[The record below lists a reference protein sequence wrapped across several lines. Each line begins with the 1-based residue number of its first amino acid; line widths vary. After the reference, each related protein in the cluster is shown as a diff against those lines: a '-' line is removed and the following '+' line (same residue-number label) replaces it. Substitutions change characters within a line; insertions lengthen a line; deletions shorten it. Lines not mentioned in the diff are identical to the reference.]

1 MKNQR
6 YKKVMV
12 IGSGPIVIGQA
23 AEFDY
28 SGTQACRVLR
38 EEGIYSILV
47 NSNPATIM
55 TDTSMADAVYIEPLT
70 LPFLEKIIAKE
81 RPQGLLA
88 GMGGQTALNLALE
101 LADSG
106 ILQKYGVELMG
117 TDPEAIRTS
126 EDRELFK
133 ELMKKIGE
141 PVIDSKVVSTISGAT
156 EWAAESGYP
165 VVVRPAFTLGGTGG
179 GIAYD
184 RSQLETIA
192 GKGIGFSMADQI
204 LVEKYIKGWK
214 EIEYEMIRDG
224 VGNVIAVCNMENLDP
239 VGIHTGDSLVVAP
252 SQTLSDKE
260 YQMLRNA
267 SIHIVNSLNI
277 VGGCNVQFALNPFS
291 FEYKIIE
298 VNPRVSRSSA
308 LASKATGYP
317 IAKVATKI
325 AIGYQLDEIKNDL
338 TGKTM
343 SSYEPALDYCAVKIP
358 KWPFDKLQSDTRQ
371 LGTMMMATGEV
382 MALGNRFESA
392 LLKGLRSLEN
402 GIDGFAL
409 PKAEA
414 MGITE
419 LEEKVK
425 EGSDERI
432 FYLAELLR
440 RGGEIQR
447 CGELS
452 MIDPWFIHKI
462 QNIVNWEKEL
472 EGKTLVQMTA
482 DEFRYFKQRGFSDQT
497 MARCLGVT
505 EEIVRETRKA
515 LGVLPVYKMVDTCA
529 GEFDAVSNYFYST
542 YDKEDEAVPSQKEKV
557 IVIGSGPIRI
567 GQGVEFDYCSVHGV
581 LALRE
586 MGYEAILINNNPE
599 TVSTDF
605 DISDRLY
612 FEPITDEEV
621 MNIVEKE
628 NPLGVIL
635 QFGGQTAIKLA
646 DILQKNG
653 VRILGTNLEGIDA
666 AENREVFDAI
676 LSEYGIRRPE
686 GATVM
691 AIEEG
696 ILAADQ
702 LGYPVLVRPSYVIG
716 GLGMEIAWNRVELE
730 NWLRIALTKNPEKPV
745 LIDKYMNG
753 IELEVDGICDGKQVL
768 VPGIMEHL
776 ERAGVHSGDSISVYP
791 TLSLTAKQKA
801 KIFSITEKLATALG
815 VIGLINIQFVL
826 AEGKLFV
833 IEVNPRAS
841 RTVPYISKVTGIPM
855 IEVATKVLVG
865 QPLSK
870 LGYGTGVFPERNIYA
885 IKVPVFSMDKIPG
898 AEVAMSPEMKST
910 GEVLGIEYGLSRAML
925 KAFLAAGMSLPK
937 GGPILASISDQEK
950 PEFIKLALEM
960 QQLGYHFCATGGT
973 REALQKAGVDA
984 LPVGRIRDGD
994 DNILASLQNKTVS
1007 MVINIPSK
1015 GKDSRTDGFQIRRAA
1030 VENRV
1035 PCYTSLDTL
1044 WALCH
1049 ATNSQVSPEEL
1060 NIFDIHDLS
1069 L

>member
-1 MKNQR
+1 
-6 YKKVMV
+6 
-12 IGSGPIVIGQA
+12 
-23 AEFDY
+23 
-28 SGTQACRVLR
+28 
-38 EEGIYSILV
+38 
-47 NSNPATIM
+47 
-55 TDTSMADAVYIEPLT
+55 
-70 LPFLEKIIAKE
+70 
-81 RPQGLLA
+81 
-88 GMGGQTALNLALE
+88 LNLALE
-101 LADSG
+101 LADLG

-133 ELMKKIGE
+133 GLMKKIGE
-141 PVIDSKVVSTISGAT
+141 PVIDSKVVSTISGAID
-156 EWAAESGYP
+156 WAEENGYP

-179 GIAYD
+179 GIAHNKN
-184 RSQLETIA
+184 QLETIA

-325 AIGYQLDEIKNDL
+325 AMGYQLDEIRNDV

-382 MALGNRFESA
+382 MAIGNRFESA

-414 MGITE
+414 MEIAE

-440 RGGEIQR
+440 RGGDIQR

-452 MIDPWFIHKI
+452 LIDPWFIHKI
-462 QNIVNWEKEL
+462 QNIVNWEKAL
-472 EGKTLVQMTA
+472 EGKSLAQMTA
-482 DEFRYFKQRGFSDQT
+482 DEMRFFKQRGFSDQT
-497 MARCLGVT
+497 LGRCLGET
-505 EEIVRETRKA
+505 ENTIRVKRKA

-529 GEFDAVSNYFYST
+529 GEFDAVSNYVYST
-542 YDKEDEAVPSQKEKV
+542 YDKEDEAVPSKKIKV
-557 IVIGSGPIRI
+557 VVIGSGPIRI

-621 MNIVEKE
+621 MNIIEKE

-646 DILQKNG
+646 DILHKNG
-653 VRILGTNLEGIDA
+653 VRILGTSLEGIDA
-666 AENREVFDAI
+666 AENREVFDDI
-676 LSEYGIRRPE
+676 LSECGIRRPE

-696 ILAADQ
+696 ILAADK

-716 GLGMEIAWNRVELE
+716 GLGMEIAWNPGDLE
-730 NWLRIALTKNPEKPV
+730 NWLRVALTKNPEKPV

-791 TLSLTAKQKA
+791 PLSLTRKQKD
-801 KIFSITEKLATALG
+801 KIFSITELLATALG

-826 AEGKLFV
+826 SEGKLFV

-855 IEVATKVLVG
+855 IEVATKVLLG
-865 QPLSK
+865 QPLSA
-870 LGYGTGVFPERNIYA
+870 LGYGIGISPERNIYA

-937 GGPILASISDQEK
+937 GGRILASISEQEK
-950 PEFIKLALEM
+950 PEFIKLAIEM
-960 QQLGYHFCATGGT
+960 QQLGYQFCATGGT
-973 REALQKAGVDA
+973 RKALHQAGVDA
-984 LPVGRIRDGD
+984 LPVGRIRDGE
-994 DNILASLQNKTVS
+994 DNILDSIQNKHVS

-1015 GKDSRTDGFQIRRAA
+1015 GKDSKTDGFRIRRAA

-1049 ATNSQVSPEEL
+1049 ATNSEISPEEL
-1060 NIFDIHDLS
+1060 SIFDIHELS

>member
-1 MKNQR
+1 MKNQL

-88 GMGGQTALNLALE
+88 GMGGQTALNLALG
-101 LADSG
+101 LADAG

-133 ELMKKIGE
+133 DLMTRIGE
-141 PVIDSKVVSTISGAT
+141 PVIDSKVVSTVADAVS
-156 EWAAESGYP
+156 WAEQNGYP

-184 RSQLETIA
+184 KSQLEAIA
-192 GKGIGFSMADQI
+192 VKGIGFSMASQI

-214 EIEYEMIRDG
+214 EIEYEMIRDAR
-224 VGNVIAVCNMENLDP
+224 GNVIAVCNMENLDP

-267 SIHIVNSLNI
+267 SIHIVNCLNI
-277 VGGCNVQFALNPFS
+277 VGGCNVQFALNPNS

-325 AIGYQLDEIKNDL
+325 AIGYHLDEIRNDV

-358 KWPFDKLQSDTRQ
+358 KWPFDKLQSESRQ

-382 MALGNRFESA
+382 MAIGNRFESA

-402 GIDGFAL
+402 GCDGFAL
-409 PKAEA
+409 PKAAA
-414 MGITE
+414 MDLAE
-419 LEEKVK
+419 LEDKVK

-432 FYLAELLR
+432 FYLAELLK
-440 RGGEIQR
+440 RGSDIKR
-447 CGELS
+447 CAELS
-452 MIDPWFIHKI
+452 LFDPWFVHKI
-462 QNIVNWEKEL
+462 QNIVHWEMALTGKKL
-472 EGKTLVQMTA
+472 EQIPH
-482 DEFRYFKQRGFSDQT
+482 DEIRFYKQRGFSDVT
-497 MARCLGVT
+497 LARCLGTT
-505 EEIVRETRKA
+505 EETVRSRRKEM
-515 LGVLPVYKMVDTCA
+515 GVLPVYKMVDTCA

-542 YDKEDEAVPSQKEKV
+542 YDVEDEATPSTRQKV
-557 IVIGSGPIRI
+557 AVIGSGPIRI

-612 FEPITDEEV
+612 FEPITDEDV
-621 MNIVEKE
+621 LNIIDKEK
-628 NPLGVIL
+628 PLGVIL

-646 DILQKNG
+646 DALQKNG
-653 VRILGTNLEGIDA
+653 VRILGTGMEGIDA
-666 AENREVFDAI
+666 AENREIFDGI
-676 LSEYGIRRPE
+676 LADCGIRRPE
-686 GATVM
+686 GATAM
-691 AIEEG
+691 EIEEG
-696 ILAADQ
+696 IKVADQ

-716 GLGMEIAWNRVELE
+716 GLGMEIAWNQRDLKG
-730 NWLRIALTKNPEKPV
+730 WLQIALTKNPEKPV
-745 LIDKYMNG
+745 LIDKYLNG
-753 IELEVDGICDGKQVL
+753 IEIEVDGICDGEDVL
-768 VPGIMEHL
+768 IPGIMEHL

-791 TLSLTAKQKA
+791 PLSLSRKQKE
-801 KIFSITEKLATALG
+801 KILQITRQLAISLG
-815 VIGLINIQFVL
+815 VVGLINIQFVL
-826 AEGKLFV
+826 ADGKLHV

-855 IEVATKVLVG
+855 IEAATRVLMGQKV
-865 QPLSK
+865 SS
-870 LGYGTGVFPERNIYA
+870 LGYGTGIFPERNVYA
-885 IKVPVFSMDKIPG
+885 VKVPVFSMDKIPG
-898 AEVAMSPEMKST
+898 AEVAISPEMKST
-910 GEVLGIEYGLSRAML
+910 GEVLGVEFGLSRAMR
-925 KAFLAAGMSLPK
+925 KAFMAAGMTLPK
-937 GGPILASISDQEK
+937 GGKILASIADQEK
-950 PEFIKLALEM
+950 PAFMELAKELER
-960 QQLGYHFCATGGT
+960 LGYEFCATGGT
-973 REALQKAGVDA
+973 AKALHKVGVDA
-984 LPVGRIRDGD
+984 FPVGRISEGT
-994 DNILASLQNKTVS
+994 DNILDMIQNKRVS

-1015 GKDSRTDGFQIRRAA
+1015 GKDSKTDGFQIRRAA
-1030 VENRV
+1030 VENRI

-1049 ATNSQVSPEEL
+1049 ANQPEVAPEEL
-1060 NIFDIHDLS
+1060 SIFNIHDLS

>member
-1 MKNQR
+1 MKNQL

-28 SGTQACRVLR
+28 SGTQACRVLK

-55 TDTSMADAVYIEPLT
+55 TDTSMADAVFIEPLT
-70 LPFLEKIIAKE
+70 LPFLEKIIARE

-101 LADSG
+101 LADAG
-106 ILQKYGVELMG
+106 ILQKYGVVLMG

-141 PVIDSKVVSTISGAT
+141 PVIDSKVVSTISGAID
-156 EWAAESGYP
+156 WAEENGYP

-179 GIAYD
+179 GIAYNK
-184 RSQLETIA
+184 SQLESIA
-192 GKGIGFSMADQI
+192 GKGIGFSMTDQI

-252 SQTLSDKE
+252 SQTLSDRE

-277 VGGCNVQFALNPFS
+277 VGGCNVQFALNPYS

-325 AIGYQLDEIKNDL
+325 AMGYQLDEIRNDV

-358 KWPFDKLQSDTRQ
+358 KWPFDKLQSETRQ

-382 MALGNRFESA
+382 MAIGNRFESA
-392 LLKGLRSLEN
+392 LLKGIRSLEN

-409 PKAEA
+409 PKAEIMEIA
-414 MGITE
+414 E
-419 LEEKVK
+419 LEEKIK

-440 RGGEIQR
+440 RGGDVQR
-447 CGELS
+447 CVELS

-472 EGKTLVQMTA
+472 ERKTLVQITA
-482 DEFRYFKQRGFSDQT
+482 DEMRFLKQRGFSDQT
-497 MARCLGVT
+497 LGRCLGESEKT
-505 EEIVRETRKA
+505 IRDKRKA

-542 YDKEDEAVPSQKEKV
+542 YDKEDEAEPSQKEKV
-557 IVIGSGPIRI
+557 VVIGSGPIRI

-621 MNIVEKE
+621 MNIIEKE

-646 DILQKNG
+646 DILQLNG
-653 VRILGTNLEGIDA
+653 VRILGTSLEGIDA

-676 LSEYGIRRPE
+676 LSECGIRRPD

-716 GLGMEIAWNRVELE
+716 GLGMEIAWNPVELE
-730 NWLRIALTKNPEKPV
+730 
-745 LIDKYMNG
+745 
-753 IELEVDGICDGKQVL
+753 
-768 VPGIMEHL
+768 
-776 ERAGVHSGDSISVYP
+776 
-791 TLSLTAKQKA
+791 
-801 KIFSITEKLATALG
+801 KLA
-815 VIGLINIQFVL
+815 
-826 AEGKLFV
+826 
-833 IEVNPRAS
+833 
-841 RTVPYISKVTGIPM
+841 
-855 IEVATKVLVG
+855 
-865 QPLSK
+865 
-870 LGYGTGVFPERNIYA
+870 
-885 IKVPVFSMDKIPG
+885 
-898 AEVAMSPEMKST
+898 
-910 GEVLGIEYGLSRAML
+910 
-925 KAFLAAGMSLPK
+925 
-937 GGPILASISDQEK
+937 
-950 PEFIKLALEM
+950 
-960 QQLGYHFCATGGT
+960 
-973 REALQKAGVDA
+973 
-984 LPVGRIRDGD
+984 
-994 DNILASLQNKTVS
+994 
-1007 MVINIPSK
+1007 
-1015 GKDSRTDGFQIRRAA
+1015 
-1030 VENRV
+1030 
-1035 PCYTSLDTL
+1035 
-1044 WALCH
+1044 
-1049 ATNSQVSPEEL
+1049 
-1060 NIFDIHDLS
+1060 
-1069 L
+1069 

>member
-1 MKNQR
+1 MKNQV

-81 RPQGLLA
+81 RPQGLVA

-101 LADSG
+101 LADCG

-141 PVIDSKVVSTISGAT
+141 PVIDSTVVSTITGAV
-156 EWAAESGYP
+156 EWATQNGYP

-179 GIAYD
+179 GIAYNQI
-184 RSQLETIA
+184 QLEAIA
-192 GKGIGFSMADQI
+192 GKGIGFSIADQI

-224 VGNVIAVCNMENLDP
+224 RGNVIAVCNMENLDP
-239 VGIHTGDSLVVAP
+239 VGIHTGDSIVVAP

-277 VGGCNVQFALNPFS
+277 VGGCNVQFALNPSS

-325 AIGYQLDEIKNDL
+325 ALGYSLDEIRNDV
-338 TGKTM
+338 TGRTM

-382 MALGNRFESA
+382 MAIGNRFESA

-409 PKAEA
+409 PKATA
-414 MGITE
+414 MDIVT
-419 LEEKVK
+419 LEEKVR

-440 RGGEIQR
+440 RGGNIER
-447 CGELS
+447 CVELS
-452 MIDPWFIHKI
+452 MIDPWFVHKI
-462 QNIVNWEKEL
+462 QNIVFWEKDL
-472 EGKTLVQMTA
+472 AGKKLLQMTA
-482 DEFRYFKQRGFSDQT
+482 DELRFLKQRGFSDQT
-497 MARCLGVT
+497 LAKYLGDT
-505 EEIVRETRKA
+505 ETTVRTRRKE

-542 YDKEDEAVPSQKEKV
+542 YDKEDEAIPTENEKV
-557 IVIGSGPIRI
+557 VVIGSGPIRI

-612 FEPITDEEV
+612 FEPITDEDV
-621 MNIVEKE
+621 LNIIEKE
-628 NPLGVIL
+628 KPLGVIL

-646 DILQKNG
+646 DTLEKNG
-653 VRILGTNLEGIDA
+653 IKILGTSLEGIDA

-676 LSEYGIRRPE
+676 LAECGIRRPE
-686 GATVM
+686 GTGVM
-691 AIEEG
+691 EIEEG

-716 GLGMEIAWNRVELE
+716 GLGMEIAWTRAELE

-745 LIDKYMNG
+745 LIDKYLNG
-753 IELEVDGICDGKQVL
+753 IELEVDGICDGNQVL

-791 TLSLTAKQKA
+791 PMSLTQKQKE
-801 KIFSITEKLATALG
+801 KILSITETLATALG

-826 AEGKLFV
+826 SEGKIFV

-855 IEVATKVLVG
+855 IEAATKVLLG
-865 QPLSK
+865 QPLSS
-870 LGYGTGVFPERNIYA
+870 LGYGTGIFPERNIYA
-885 IKVPVFSMDKIPG
+885 VKVPVFSMDKIPG

-910 GEVLGIEYGLSRAML
+910 GEVLGVEYGLSRAML

-937 GGPILASISDQEK
+937 GGRILASIADQEK
-950 PEFIKLALEM
+950 AEFVKLAVEM
-960 QQLGYHFCATGGT
+960 KELGYEFCATGGT

-984 LPVGRIRDGD
+984 FPVGRIKDGT
-994 DNILASLQNKTVS
+994 DNILDSIQNKHVS

-1015 GKDSRTDGFQIRRAA
+1015 GKDSRTDGFRIRRAA

-1049 ATNSQVSPEEL
+1049 ATNSQVSPDEL

>member
-1 MKNQR
+1 MKNNI

-38 EEGIYSILV
+38 EEGIYSILI

-101 LADSG
+101 LADAG
-106 ILQKYGVELMG
+106 ILQQYGVQLMG

-141 PVIDSKVVSTISGAT
+141 PVIDSMIVSTSADAVA
-156 EWAAESGYP
+156 WADENGYP

-179 GIAYD
+179 GIAYNKN
-184 RSQLETIA
+184 QLETISQ
-192 GKGIGFSMADQI
+192 KGIEFSRMHQI

-239 VGIHTGDSLVVAP
+239 VGIHTGDSIVVAP

-325 AIGYQLDEIKNDL
+325 ALGYGLDHIKNEV
-338 TGKTM
+338 TGRTM
-343 SSYEPALDYCAVKIP
+343 SSYEPALDYCVVKIP
-358 KWPFDKLQSDTRQ
+358 KWPFDKLQSETRQ

-382 MALGNRFESA
+382 MAIGNRFESA

-402 GIDGFAL
+402 GLDGFTL
-409 PKAEA
+409 PKAST
-414 MGITE
+414 ME
-419 LEEKVK
+419 LAALEDKVQ

-440 RGGEIQR
+440 RGADIKR
-447 CGELS
+447 CAQLS
-452 MIDPWFIHKI
+452 MIDPWFVHKI
-462 QNIVNWEKEL
+462 QNIIHWEKEL
-472 EGKTLVQMTA
+472 EGKKLEQMTA
-482 DEFRYFKQRGFSDQT
+482 DQLRFYKQRGFSDST
-497 MARCLGVT
+497 LASYLG
-505 EEIVRETRKA
+505 ESEAHVRSIRKV

-542 YDKEDEAVPSQKEKV
+542 YDKEDESMPSSREKV

-605 DISDRLY
+605 DISDKLY
-612 FEPITDEEV
+612 FEPITNEEV

-646 DILQKNG
+646 DYLEKNG
-653 VRILGTNLEGIDA
+653 VRILGTTLEGIDA
-666 AENREVFDAI
+666 AENRETFDAI
-676 LSEYGIRRPE
+676 LAENKIRRPE
-686 GATVM
+686 GTSVM
-691 AIEEG
+691 KMEEG
-696 ILAADQ
+696 ILAAQ
-702 LGYPVLVRPSYVIG
+702 ALGYPVLVRPSYVIG
-716 GLGMEIAWNRVELE
+716 GLGMEIAWNSGELE
-730 NWLRIALTKNPEKPV
+730 NWLKDALTKNPEKPV
-745 LIDKYMNG
+745 LIDKYLNG
-753 IELEVDGICDGKQVL
+753 IEIEVDGICDGKQVL
-768 VPGIMEHL
+768 IPGIMEHL

-791 TLSLTAKQKA
+791 PLSLTQKQKE
-801 KIFSITEKLATALG
+801 KILHITETLATALG

-826 AEGKLFV
+826 SEGKIFV

-855 IEVATKVLVG
+855 IEAATKVLVG
-865 QPLSK
+865 QTLFS
-870 LGYGTGVFPERNIYA
+870 LGYGTGIFPERNLYA
-885 IKVPVFSMDKIPG
+885 VKVPVFSMDKIPG

-910 GEVLGIEYGLSRAML
+910 GEVLGVEYGLSRAML

-937 GGPILASISDQEK
+937 GGRILASICDQQK
-950 PEFIKLALEM
+950 AEFIQLAIEM
-960 QQLGYHFCATGGT
+960 NRLGYEFCATGGT
-973 REALQKAGVDA
+973 KDALEKAGVPA
-984 LPVGRIRDGD
+984 FGVGKIHDGK
-994 DNILASLQNKTVS
+994 DNILDSIQNKHVS

-1015 GKDSRTDGFQIRRAA
+1015 GKDSKTDGFRIRRAA

-1049 ATNSQVSPEEL
+1049 ATNSAISPDEL
-1060 NIFDIHDLS
+1060 NIFNIHDLS

>member
-1 MKNQR
+1 MKNQL

-28 SGTQACRVLR
+28 SGTQACRVLK

-55 TDTSMADAVYIEPLT
+55 TDTSMADAVFIEPLT
-70 LPFLEKIIAKE
+70 LPFLEKIIARE

-101 LADSG
+101 LADAG
-106 ILQKYGVELMG
+106 ILQKYGVVLMG

-141 PVIDSKVVSTISGAT
+141 PVIDSKVVSTISGAID
-156 EWAAESGYP
+156 WAEENGYP

-179 GIAYD
+179 GIAYNK
-184 RSQLETIA
+184 SQLESIA
-192 GKGIGFSMADQI
+192 GKGIGFSMTDQI

-252 SQTLSDKE
+252 SQTLSDRE

-277 VGGCNVQFALNPFS
+277 VGGCNVQFALNPYS

-325 AIGYQLDEIKNDL
+325 AMGYQLDEIRNDV

-358 KWPFDKLQSDTRQ
+358 KWPFDKLQSETRQ

-382 MALGNRFESA
+382 MAIGNRFESA
-392 LLKGLRSLEN
+392 LLKGIRSLEN

-409 PKAEA
+409 PKAEIMEIA
-414 MGITE
+414 E
-419 LEEKVK
+419 LEEKIK

-440 RGGEIQR
+440 RGGDVQR
-447 CGELS
+447 CVELS

-472 EGKTLVQMTA
+472 ERKTLVQITA
-482 DEFRYFKQRGFSDQT
+482 DEMRFLKQRGFSDQT
-497 MARCLGVT
+497 LGRCLGESEKT
-505 EEIVRETRKA
+505 IRDKRKA

-542 YDKEDEAVPSQKEKV
+542 YDKEDEAEPSQKEKV
-557 IVIGSGPIRI
+557 VVIGSGPIRI

-621 MNIVEKE
+621 MNIIEKE

-653 VRILGTNLEGIDA
+653 VRILGTSLEGIDA

-676 LSEYGIRRPE
+676 LSECGIRRPD

-716 GLGMEIAWNRVELE
+716 GLGMEIAWNPVELE

-791 TLSLTAKQKA
+791 PLSLTAKQKE
-801 KIFSITEKLATALG
+801 KIFSITEMLATALG

-826 AEGKLFV
+826 VEGKLFV

-855 IEVATKVLVG
+855 IEVATKVLLG
-865 QPLSK
+865 QPLSS
-870 LGYGTGVFPERNIYA
+870 LGYGIGISPERNIYA

-937 GGPILASISDQEK
+937 RGRILASISDQEK
-950 PEFIKLALEM
+950 PEFIKLAVEM

-973 REALQKAGVDA
+973 REALQKAGVNA
-984 LPVGRIRDGD
+984 LPVGRIRDGA
-994 DNILASLQNKTVS
+994 DNILDSIQNKHVS

-1015 GKDSRTDGFQIRRAA
+1015 GKDSKTDGFQIRRAA

-1049 ATNSQVSPEEL
+1049 ATNSEISQEEL
-1060 NIFDIHDLS
+1060 SIFDIHELS

>member
-1 MKNQR
+1 
-6 YKKVMV
+6 
-12 IGSGPIVIGQA
+12 
-23 AEFDY
+23 
-28 SGTQACRVLR
+28 
-38 EEGIYSILV
+38 
-47 NSNPATIM
+47 
-55 TDTSMADAVYIEPLT
+55 
-70 LPFLEKIIAKE
+70 
-81 RPQGLLA
+81 
-88 GMGGQTALNLALE
+88 
-101 LADSG
+101 
-106 ILQKYGVELMG
+106 
-117 TDPEAIRTS
+117 
-126 EDRELFK
+126 
-133 ELMKKIGE
+133 
-141 PVIDSKVVSTISGAT
+141 
-156 EWAAESGYP
+156 
-165 VVVRPAFTLGGTGG
+165 
-179 GIAYD
+179 
-184 RSQLETIA
+184 
-192 GKGIGFSMADQI
+192 
-204 LVEKYIKGWK
+204 
-214 EIEYEMIRDG
+214 
-224 VGNVIAVCNMENLDP
+224 
-239 VGIHTGDSLVVAP
+239 
-252 SQTLSDKE
+252 
-260 YQMLRNA
+260 MLRNA

-325 AIGYQLDEIKNDL
+325 AMGYQLDEIRNDV

-382 MALGNRFESA
+382 MAIGNRFESA

-414 MGITE
+414 MEIAE

-440 RGGEIQR
+440 RGGDIQR

-452 MIDPWFIHKI
+452 LIDPWFIHKI
-462 QNIVNWEKEL
+462 QNIVNWEKAL
-472 EGKTLVQMTA
+472 EGKSLAQMTA
-482 DEFRYFKQRGFSDQT
+482 DEMRFFKQRGFSDQT
-497 MARCLGVT
+497 LGRCLGET
-505 EEIVRETRKA
+505 ENTIRVKRKA

-529 GEFDAVSNYFYST
+529 GEFDAVSNYVYST
-542 YDKEDEAVPSQKEKV
+542 YDKEDEAVPSKKIKV
-557 IVIGSGPIRI
+557 VVIGSGPIRI

-621 MNIVEKE
+621 MNIIEKE

-646 DILQKNG
+646 DILHKNG
-653 VRILGTNLEGIDA
+653 VRILGTSLEGIDA
-666 AENREVFDAI
+666 AENREVFDDI
-676 LSEYGIRRPE
+676 LSECGIRRPE

-696 ILAADQ
+696 ILAADK

-716 GLGMEIAWNRVELE
+716 GLGMEIAWNPGDLE
-730 NWLRIALTKNPEKPV
+730 NWLRVALTKNPEKPV

-791 TLSLTAKQKA
+791 PLSLTRKQKD
-801 KIFSITEKLATALG
+801 KIFSITELLATALG

-826 AEGKLFV
+826 SEGKLFV

-855 IEVATKVLVG
+855 IEVATKVLLG
-865 QPLSK
+865 QPLSA
-870 LGYGTGVFPERNIYA
+870 LGYGIGISPERNIYA

-937 GGPILASISDQEK
+937 GGRILASISEQEK
-950 PEFIKLALEM
+950 PEFIKLAIEM
-960 QQLGYHFCATGGT
+960 QQLGYQFCATGGT
-973 REALQKAGVDA
+973 RKALHQAGVDA
-984 LPVGRIRDGD
+984 LPVGRIRDGE
-994 DNILASLQNKTVS
+994 DNILDSIQNKHVS

-1015 GKDSRTDGFQIRRAA
+1015 GKDSKTDGFRIRRAA
-1030 VENRV
+1030 MENRV

-1049 ATNSQVSPEEL
+1049 ATNSEISPEEL
-1060 NIFDIHDLS
+1060 SIFDIHELS

>member
-1 MKNQR
+1 MKNQS

-141 PVIDSKVVSTISGAT
+141 PVIDSKVVSTVSDAVK
-156 EWAAESGYP
+156 WADDNGYP

-179 GIAYD
+179 GIAYHK
-184 RSQLETIA
+184 SQLESIA

-260 YQMLRNA
+260 YQMLRQA

-277 VGGCNVQFALNPFS
+277 VGGCNVQFALNPSS

-325 AIGYQLDEIKNDL
+325 AIGYQLDEIRNDM

-358 KWPFDKLQSDTRQ
+358 KWPFDKLKSDSRQ

-382 MALGNRFESA
+382 MAIGNRFESA

-402 GIDGFAL
+402 GIDGFAF
-409 PKAEA
+409 PKATA
-414 MGITE
+414 MDILT

-432 FYLAELLR
+432 FYLSELLR
-440 RGGEIQR
+440 RGVGIDR
-447 CGELS
+447 CAELS
-452 MIDPWFIHKI
+452 MIDPWFVNKI
-462 QNIVNWEKEL
+462 KNIINWEKDLTGKRLENITSDEL
-472 EGKTLVQMTA
+472 RFL
-482 DEFRYFKQRGFSDQT
+482 KQRGFSDLT
-497 MARCLGVT
+497 IAACLGET
-505 EEIVRETRKA
+505 EEKIRQARKGM
-515 LGVLPVYKMVDTCA
+515 GVLPVYKMVDTCA

-542 YDKEDEAVPSQKEKV
+542 YDKEDEATPSSKDKV

-581 LALRE
+581 LALRD

-621 MNIVEKE
+621 LNIVEKE
-628 NPLGVIL
+628 NPIGVIL

-646 DILQKNG
+646 DTLEKNG
-653 VRILGTNLEGIDA
+653 VKILGTSLEGIDA

-676 LSEYGIRRPE
+676 LADCGIRRPE
-686 GATVM
+686 GTAVM
-691 AIEEG
+691 EIEEG

-702 LGYPVLVRPSYVIG
+702 LGFPVLVRPSYVIG
-716 GLGMEIAWNRVELE
+716 GLGMEIAWNRDELK
-730 NWLRIALTKNPEKPV
+730 NWLREALMKNPEKPV
-745 LIDKYMNG
+745 LIDKYLNG
-753 IELEVDGICDGKQVL
+753 IELEVDGICDGKTVL
-768 VPGIMEHL
+768 IPGIMEHL

-791 TLSLTAKQKA
+791 PLSLTQKQKE
-801 KIFSITEKLATALG
+801 KIQSITEALAVALG

-826 AEGKLFV
+826 SEGKIYV

-855 IEVATKVLVG
+855 IEAATKVLLG
-865 QPLSK
+865 QPLTS
-870 LGYGTGVFPERNIYA
+870 LGYGTGIFPERNLYA

-898 AEVAMSPEMKST
+898 TEVAMSPEMKST

-925 KAFLAAGMSLPK
+925 KAFMAAGMSLPK
-937 GGPILASISDQEK
+937 GGRILASVSDQEK
-950 PEFIKLALEM
+950 VEFVKLAVEM
-960 QQLGYHFCATGGT
+960 QALGYEFCATGGT
-973 REALQKAGVDA
+973 REAMAKAGVKS
-984 LPVGRIRDGD
+984 LPVGRIKDGD
-994 DNILASLQNKTVS
+994 DNILDSIQNKRVS

>member
-1 MKNQR
+1 MKNLS

-55 TDTSMADAVYIEPLT
+55 TDTSMADAVYIEPLS

-101 LADSG
+101 MADAG
-106 ILQKYGVELMG
+106 ILQKYGVELLG

-141 PVIDSKVVSTISGAT
+141 PVIDSQVVSTIEGAVA
-156 EWAAESGYP
+156 WADETGYP

-179 GIAYD
+179 GIAFNKA
-184 RSQLETIA
+184 QLVSIA

-239 VGIHTGDSLVVAP
+239 VGIHTGDSIVVAP

-277 VGGCNVQFALNPFS
+277 VGGCNVQFALNPTS

-325 AIGYQLDEIKNDL
+325 AMGYQLDEIQNDV
-338 TGKTM
+338 TGRTM

-358 KWPFDKLQSDTRQ
+358 KWPFDKLSSESRQ

-382 MALGNRFESA
+382 MAIGNRFESA

-409 PKAEA
+409 PKAAA
-414 MGITE
+414 MSMET
-419 LEEKVK
+419 LEEKVQ

-432 FYLAELLR
+432 FYLAELLK
-440 RGGEIQR
+440 RGGDIQS
-447 CGELS
+447 CVELS
-452 MIDPWFIHKI
+452 MIDPWFVHKI

-472 EGKTLVQMTA
+472 SGKSLDGMDR
-482 DEFRYFKQRGFSDQT
+482 DELRFFKQRGISDKT
-497 MARCLGVT
+497 LARCLGES
-505 EEIVRETRKA
+505 EEIVRSQRKG

-529 GEFDAVSNYFYST
+529 GEFDASSNYFYST
-542 YDKEDEAVPSQKEKV
+542 YDKEDEAMPSQKDKV
-557 IVIGSGPIRI
+557 VVIGSGPIRI

-621 MNIVEKE
+621 LNIVEKE
-628 NPLGVIL
+628 KPLGVIL

-646 DILQKNG
+646 ETLQKNG
-653 VRILGTNLEGIDA
+653 VTILGTSLEGIEA
-666 AENREVFDAI
+666 AENREVFDSI
-676 LSEYGIRRPE
+676 LAECGIRRPE
-686 GATVM
+686 GAGVMTV
-691 AIEEG
+691 EEG
-696 ILAADQ
+696 MAAGRN
-702 LGYPVLVRPSYVIG
+702 LGFPVLVRPSYVIG
-716 GLGMEIAWNRVELE
+716 GLGMEIAWNGEELE
-730 NWLRIALTKNPEKPV
+730 NWLRIALTKNPDKPV
-745 LIDKYMNG
+745 LIDKYLNG
-753 IELEVDGICDGKQVL
+753 IELEVDGICDGKHVL
-768 VPGIMEHL
+768 IPGIMEHL

-791 TLSLTAKQKA
+791 PMSLTPKQKA
-801 KIFSITEKLATALG
+801 DIQAITETLAVALG

-826 AEGKLFV
+826 VDGEIYV

-855 IEVATKVLVG
+855 IEAATKVLLG
-865 QPLSK
+865 QPLES
-870 LGYGTGVFPERNIYA
+870 LGYGVGIFPERSIYA

-910 GEVLGIEYGLSRAML
+910 GEVLGVEYGLSRAML
-925 KAFLAAGMSLPK
+925 KAFVAAGMALPK
-937 GGPILASISDQEK
+937 GGRILASIADQEK
-950 PEFIKLALEM
+950 VEFVKLAVEM
-960 QQLGYHFCATGGT
+960 KQLGYEFCATGGT
-973 REALQKAGVDA
+973 RQALLAAGVDA
-984 LPVGRIRDGD
+984 LPVGRIEDGE
-994 DNILASLQNKTVS
+994 DNILDSIQNKHVS

-1015 GKDSRTDGFQIRRAA
+1015 GKDSKTDGFRIRRAA

-1049 ATNSQVSPEEL
+1049 ATNAQVTPEEL
-1060 NIFDIHDLS
+1060 TIFNIHDLS